1 MRGDAVD
8 DLEMLIDSSVYF
20 VATHYNMGIPDVL
33 AMTPEQFEQSF
44 CWAAAAK
51 QVEAEAMEEQME
63 DMKSNNNG
71 TDIASTKRKG
81 EPFPFE

>member
-1 MRGDAVD
+1 MRGDEED
-8 DLEMLIDSSVYF
+8 DLEMLIDSSIYF
-20 VATHYNMGIPDVL
+20 VATHYKIGIPDVL

-51 QVEAEAMEEQME
+51 QIESEE
-63 DMKSNNNG
+63 MKKATSEMNNK

-81 EPFPFE
+81 EAFPFE